1 MGFGIAITIS
11 ETIGEVETGGGGGG
25 ITTGF
30 LLENG
35 TDLILLED
43 GTSFLLQE

>member
-11 ETIGEVETGGGGGG
+11 ETIGEVETGGGGG